1 MLDYRWIEKAFSAC
15 QSLPCTRHVAGGEI
29 RRRRGRKK
37 KNNIMTTSII
47 KPASL
52 ATVAAAALI
61 AAPGVASANH
71 VDFIVDGE
79 FQLLLQ
85 PDENTESIVV
95 DGDSD
100 NILGGKRFVSVTEN
114 NGRMTS
120 ISAAKFGGVDALEF
134 SNGTD
139 ASGTLMLSYGDF
151 GSDSNG
157 PLNSDFDTMWDAID
171 VSFLDVEGP
180 VLEKGS
186 LTVMVESSAGSG
198 TSTQVVTTAGDY
210 RFLFT
215 DPGFAD
221 VDFNDVDTVAIRLI
235 TMADGSDFL
244 IDSITREVVNVIP
257 TPAALP
263 AGLGLLGLAMLRRR
277 RNA

>member
-1 MLDYRWIEKAFSAC
+1 MKSF
-15 QSLPCTRHVAGGEI
+15 T
-29 RRRRGRKK
+29 
-37 KNNIMTTSII
+37 

-52 ATVAAAALI
+52 AAVAAAALI

-71 VDFIVDGE
+71 IDFITDGE
-79 FQLLLQ
+79 FQLLLD
-85 PDENTESIVV
+85 PSETTESTIVA
-95 DGDSD
+95 GDSD
-100 NILGGKRFVSVTEN
+100 NILGGLRFVSVTEN
-114 NGRMTS
+114 NGRQTS
-120 ISAAKFGGVDALEF
+120 ISAAKFSGVDALEF

-139 ASGTLMLSYGDF
+139 AKGMLMLSYGDF
-151 GSDSNG
+151 GGDSNG
-157 PLNSDFDTMWDAID
+157 ALNSDFASMWDAIR

-210 RFLFT
+210 DFLFT
-215 DPGFAD
+215 DADFAD
-221 VDFNDVDTVAIRLI
+221 VDFSDVDTVAIRLI
-235 TMADGSDFL
+235 TMANGSDFL

-263 AGLGLLGLAMLRRR
+263 AGLGLLGLALLRRR